1 MSYYSAGRE
10 DRITSQR
17 SAFERARLARKERKG
32 SWSSFSQ
39 SPALRNSFSDT
50 LSSSVNRFS
59 DVMNQN
65 TSAMDK
71 LQEKEAEDWQKDYEK
86 DEHKDALAYQ
96 SKGFK
101 LQEESYKVAKKAQ
114 EEAAK
119 RAQGRQRT
127 SGFLGLVSRA
137 ASFIPGVGPLI
148 STGIDAAREFVL

>member
-10 DRITSQR
+10 DRMTPQR
-17 SAFERARLARKERKG
+17 SAFERARLARKEREG

-39 SPALRNSFSDT
+39 SPALKNSFSDT
-50 LSSSVNRFS
+50 LGLPVNGFN
-59 DVMNQN
+59 DVMNQS
-65 TSAMDK
+65 TSAIDK
-71 LQEKEAEDWQKDYEK
+71 LQEKKAEDWQKKYEE

-101 LQEESYKVAKKAQ
+101 LQEDSYKRAKEAQ

-127 SGFLGLVSRA
+127 SGVLGLVSRFA
-137 ASFIPGVGPLI
+137 NFIPGVGPLI
-148 STGIDAAREFVL
+148 STGIDAAREFV